1 MRLFRKRSKGSNAE
15 NSSKSTSTS
24 AERER
29 IEILVAGRGNEIIE
43 KTREKI
49 SAELEKFVSLENR
62 AKAMSYFDEMARI
75 DNGRAAEI
83 QEFKEEGGKV
93 VGTFCHFVPLEIID
107 ASGCLPLRLGCGHHA
122 TVGLGESFLGDP
134 NLCPLAKSI
143 AGCAVID
150 DFPLV
155 SHCDHII
162 APSPCDAKLKL
173 GEALKGLCP
182 LLTMN
187 IPRVKSGE
195 SIRKQWIEEIKN
207 VRDALEKLTGRKID
221 RKSLRHS
228 VIKYQRAHKAWR
240 RLLSLR
246 RKANV
251 LWGRDFLLVGW
262 LSFIDDIERW
272 TREVDK
278 LSNELKNMTSL
289 GKRVCDETS
298 PRVMLAGSPIMWPNW
313 KLPNLIEE
321 SGAIIVSD
329 EFCSGTRTFY
339 DPVVV
344 DEWTERAM
352 IDAIAERYLY
362 PCTCPCFSPNLE
374 REEYILNEIKR
385 SRAEGVVF
393 HVLQGCHLHTLDASR
408 LSRPLKNNGIPVL
421 TIRSEYQ
428 DGDIGQIK
436 VRVEAFL
443 EMIQAGEESLFEEV
457 GA

>member
-1 MRLFRKRSKGSNAE
+1 MKLIGRSKKRSNPAD
-15 NSSKSTSTS
+15 SSEGKD
-24 AERER
+24 AHRER
-29 IEILVAGRGNEIIE
+29 IESLVAGRGNEIIART
-43 KTREKI
+43 KDKI
-49 SAELEKFVSLENR
+49 SAELAKLARLENR
-62 AKAMSYFDEMARI
+62 AKAMDYFDEMAQM
-75 DNGRAAEI
+75 DSMRAKEI
-83 QEFKEEGGKV
+83 GEFKENGGKV

-134 NLCPLAKSI
+134 NLCPLAKSM

-150 DFPLV
+150 DFPFYGY
-155 SHCDHII
+155 CDYII

-173 GEALKGLCP
+173 GEALKEIAP

-187 IPRVKSGE
+187 IPRVKGGE
-195 SIRKQWIEEIKN
+195 SIRKQWIEEVKN
-207 VRDALEKLTGRKID
+207 VRESLEKLTRRKID
-221 RKSLRHS
+221 KRSMKRSIR
-228 VIKYQRAHKAWR
+228 KYQRASKAWR
-240 RLLSLR
+240 ELLSVR
-246 RKANV
+246 KKANV

-262 LSFIDDIERW
+262 VSFIDDIERW
-272 TREVDK
+272 TQGVEK
-278 LSNELKNMTSL
+278 LSKELKSMVSL
-289 GKRVCDETS
+289 GKRVCSETA
-298 PRVMLAGSPIMWPNW
+298 PRVMLAGSPVMWPNW

-344 DEWTERAM
+344 DEWTEKPM
-352 IDAIAERYLY
+352 MEGIAERYLY
-362 PCTCPCFSPNLE
+362 PCTCPCFSPNVE
-374 REEYILNEIKR
+374 REDHVMREIR
-385 SRAEGVVF
+385 ESRAEGVVF

-408 LSRPLKNNGIPVL
+408 LSRPLKGKGIPVL

-443 EMIQAGEESLFEEV
+443 EMIQAGEESLFEE
-457 GA
+457 G